1 MPTHFRGD
9 AISVRALN
17 TFIKLTRAT
26 ETLLN
31 RLNQRRTIHPLS
43 PSQFAVLEALYH
55 LGPLTQGQVSAKV
68 LKSTGNITLVI
79 DNLEKRGF
87 VRRAREN
94 DDRRMVTIHI
104 TETGKSLIDQIFPA
118 HVRAICEE
126 LSVLSEEE
134 QELLS
139 RLCLKLGKSQAKME
153 SEQR

>member
-1 MPTHFRGD
+1 MPTHFKGD
-9 AISVRALN
+9 PTLVHSLD

-31 RLNQRRTIHPLS
+31 RISRRGTMQPLS

-79 DNLEKRGF
+79 DNLEKRGL
-87 VRRAREN
+87 VRRVRESG
-94 DDRRMVTIHI
+94 DRRMVMIHA
-104 TETGKSLIDQIFPA
+104 TEAGRTLIESIFPA
-118 HVRAICEE
+118 HAQAIADE
-126 LSVLSEEE
+126 LSILSMDE

-139 RLCLKLGKSQAKME
+139 RLCVKLGKSTSAP
-153 SEQR
+153 

>member
-9 AISVRALN
+9 ADVTRALN

-31 RLNQRRTIHPLS
+31 RLNQRKTIHPLS

-79 DNLEKRGF
+79 DNLEKRGY

-94 DDRRMVTIHI
+94 EDRRMVTIHI
-104 TETGKSLIDQIFPA
+104 TEAGTALIEQIFPA
-118 HVRAICEE
+118 HARAICDE
-126 LSVLSEEE
+126 LSGLTGEE
-134 QELLS
+134 QEMLS
-139 RLCLKLGKSQAKME
+139 SLCLKLGKSQVTIKPE
-153 SEQR
+153 

>member
-9 AISVRALN
+9 ADAVRALN

-31 RLNQRRTIHPLS
+31 RLNQRKTIHPLS
-43 PSQFAVLEALYH
+43 PSQFAALEALYH

-79 DNLEKRGF
+79 DNLEKQGY

-94 DDRRMVTIHI
+94 QDRRMVTIHI
-104 TETGKSLIDQIFPA
+104 TESGKALIAQIFPA
-118 HVRAICEE
+118 HARAICEE
-126 LSVLSEEE
+126 LSVLTEEE

-139 RLCLKLGKSQAKME
+139 RLCLKLGKSQA
-153 SEQR
+153 